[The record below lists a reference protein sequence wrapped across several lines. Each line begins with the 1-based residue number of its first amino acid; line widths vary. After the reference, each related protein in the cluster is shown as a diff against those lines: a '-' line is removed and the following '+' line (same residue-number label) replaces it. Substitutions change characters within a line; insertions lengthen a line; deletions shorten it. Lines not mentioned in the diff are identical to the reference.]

1 MPQKPHNGKA
11 FHFCQQICLLLAT
24 CSSVDQ
30 CCQSCNLDTSYLAY
44 DSSIV
49 RKRRPARRTEVADA
63 TPPPKQRPIAFE
75 IARGRTAKHKKYAFT
90 CDSGA
95 TISVCNRLD
104 IFETIDDLS
113 PKLRVKVANGSLV
126 TPSCTGTVRLNMVDA
141 HGTPYTVL
149 HKNVHYSANFSSNL
163 LSVHEM
169 YKQHKISTV
178 FRGSKAFFTTP
189 DDVHI
194 PIDFT
199 PVP

>member
-75 IARGRTAKHKKYAFT
+75 IARGRTAKHKKHAFT
-90 CDSGA
+90 CDSA
-95 TISVCNRLD
+95 ST
-104 IFETIDDLS
+104 
-113 PKLRVKVANGSLV
+113 
-126 TPSCTGTVRLNMVDA
+126 DA
-141 HGTPYTVL
+141 
-149 HKNVHYSANFSSNL
+149 
-163 LSVHEM
+163 VHELW
-169 YKQHKISTV
+169 HKRLMHYGNGQCNPCRPEHSSPRSLCIGVLPTLIWN
-178 FRGSKAFFTTP
+178 TE
-189 DDVHI
+189 
-194 PIDFT
+194 
-199 PVP
+199 